1 MTYTKKNNKKKL
13 KKLKKMADKTFD
25 YTGLKCPM
33 PVLKTKKELKNLS
46 SGQVI
51 EVIVDD
57 VGAKKDIPALLN
69 KIGDELVELK
79 EDNGNLIFIIKKG

>member
-1 MTYTKKNNKKKL
+1 MV
-13 KKLKKMADKTFD
+13 DKTFD
-25 YTGLKCPM
+25 YVGLKCPM

-57 VGAKKDIPALLN
+57 VGAKKDIPAMLN
-69 KIGDELVELK
+69 KTGNELVELR
-79 EDNGNLIFIIKKG
+79 EDDGYLVFVIKKT

>member
-1 MTYTKKNNKKKL
+1 MV
-13 KKLKKMADKTFD
+13 DKTFD

-51 EVIVDD
+51 EVISDD
-57 VGAKKDIPALLN
+57 IGAKKDITALLN
-69 KIGDELVELK
+69 KTGDELIELR
-79 EDNGNLIFIIKKG
+79 EEESNLIFIIKKK